1 MSEITASMVKELREI
16 TGAGMMECK
25 KALVEANGD
34 MDLAIDNMRKN
45 GQAKAAKRAGKIAAE
60 GVIVVAVS
68 ADQKRASM
76 LDVNCETDFVARDSG
91 FKSFADAMSQV
102 ALSCSANDVA
112 TLMGQK
118 AAGSEDTCEQ
128 VREAMVSKIG
138 ENIHVRRVTT
148 VSSAG
153 CVNYYL
159 HGDRIGVLVELDKH
173 NPELAKDIA
182 MHIAATNPLA
192 IDASGVSQD
201 VLAKEREIVGAQ
213 AATSGKPANIIEK
226 MVEGRIQKFIQ
237 EVCLVHQPFVKNP
250 DQTVQDLLKAAD
262 AKVVSFVRFAVGE
275 GIEKQV
281 TDLAAEVEATLKGA

>member
-16 TGAGMMECK
+16 TSAGMMECK

-60 GVIVVAVS
+60 GVIVVALS
-68 ADQKRASM
+68 DDQKRASM

-91 FKSFADAMSQV
+91 FKAFANTMAQV
-102 ALSCSANDVA
+102 ALASNANDVA
-112 TLMGQK
+112 ALMSQK
-118 AAGSEDTCEQ
+118 APEGEGTCEQ
-128 VREAMVSKIG
+128 VRETMVSKIG

-148 VSSAG
+148 VASTG

-201 VLAKEREIVGAQ
+201 VLAKEREIVSAQ

-262 AKVVSFVRFAVGE
+262 AKVVSFVRFVVGE